1 MSDKI
6 RPQHVARKAILYVR
20 QSSAYQVTHNLESQ
34 RLQYAMQDRL
44 HQLGWRDIDV
54 VDEDLGRS
62 AAGTV
67 TRTGF
72 ERMVA
77 KVCLGNVGGVAA
89 REVSRFARNSRE
101 WQHLVEVCRVIDTV
115 LIDLEAVYCPR
126 LRNDRLRLGLKG
138 SLNEYELDLL
148 RQRSVEAR
156 RAKAQRGELLV
167 AAPVGFLKTDAPH
180 FEKDPDRRIQ
190 EAVALVFQTFGE
202 WGTVRQTLSWF
213 LEHGLQLPAR
223 SVSGA
228 ITWRRP
234 SFGVLYRMLSNPI
247 YGGAYGYGKTE
258 RTIRYEEGE
267 PRTSSRRRPREDWLA
282 FIPHAHEG
290 YVSWEEFDRIRH
302 TMAATTR
309 AWHHTGAATRGPGL
323 VTGLLRCRR
332 CGRKLVVCY
341 TGSAHNVLRYVC
353 VRGARDRGE
362 PRCISFG
369 GLVVD
374 DAIGKDILRVVQPAA
389 VDAAIVASEAAAHQQ
404 DEVRKAGTRE
414 LEAAR
419 YAARRAQKQYDATD
433 PENRLVADELERR
446 WNTALRR
453 VREIEARIDQHVHGR
468 GQPVIPTR
476 EAFANLAA
484 DLEAVWRNPHADIR
498 LKKRLVRTL
507 IHEIVVDTDPEA
519 GEVIL
524 VIHWKGGVHTE
535 LRVPRRRRGQCA
547 THTPKNVVDAVRELA
562 RICPDDLLANV
573 LNRNGLLTGRG
584 NRWTRE
590 RVVSLRTHHD
600 IACYERDRRT
610 SEGWMNLNE
619 AARVLGIRPKTL
631 RLAVERGD
639 IEAAHP
645 LPDGPW
651 VFHRRRSQ
659 LRAPPRW
666 SLACETAITDPQY
679 QILSNEISCF
689 QAHSLVGQYETR
701 L

>member
-6 RPQHVARKAILYVR
+6 RPQHVGRKAILYVR

-44 HQLGWRDIDV
+44 HHLGWHEIDV
-54 VDEDLGRS
+54 VDDDLGRS

-67 TRTGF
+67 TRAGF
-72 ERMVA
+72 DRMVA
-77 KVCLGNVGGVAA
+77 EVCLGNVGGVAA

-101 WQHLVEVCRVIDTV
+101 WQHLVEVCRVVDTV

-126 LRNDRLRLGLKG
+126 LSNDRLLLGLTG

-167 AAPVGFLKTDAPH
+167 VAPVGFLKTDAPH

-190 EAVALVFQTFGE
+190 EAIGLVFQKFRE
-202 WGTVRQTLSWF
+202 IGTVRQTLSWF

-223 SVSGA
+223 SVSGE

-247 YGGAYGYGKTE
+247 YGGAYTYGKTE
-258 RTIRYEEGE
+258 HLVRYDHGQ
-267 PRTSSRRRPREDWLA
+267 PRASSRRRPREEWLA

-290 YVSWEEFDRIRH
+290 YVRWDEFERIRH
-302 TMAATTR
+302 TLAANVR
-309 AWHHTGAATRGPGL
+309 GWQHTGAATKGSGL
-323 VTGLLRCRR
+323 LTGLLRCRR

-341 TGSAHNVLRYVC
+341 TGNAHNVLRYIC
-353 VRGARDRGE
+353 VRGARDNGE

-374 DAIGKDILRVVQPAA
+374 DAIAKELLRVVQPAA
-389 VDAAIVASEAAAHQQ
+389 IEAAVVASETAAHQQ
-404 DEVRKAGTRE
+404 DEVLQAWMRE

-419 YAARRAQKQYDATD
+419 YTARRAQKQYDATD
-433 PENRLVADELERR
+433 PDNRLVADELERR
-446 WNTALRR
+446 WNQALQR
-453 VREIEARIDQHVHGR
+453 VQEIEDRIDQHVHGR
-468 GQPVIPTR
+468 RDVVVPTR
-476 EAFANLAA
+476 EAFENLAA
-484 DLEAVWRNPHADIR
+484 DLEAVWTNPHTDVR

-507 IHEIVVDTDPEA
+507 IQEIVVDIAADT
-519 GEVIL
+519 GEVVLI
-524 VIHWKGGVHTE
+524 IHWKGGVHTE
-535 LRVPRRRRGQCA
+535 LRLPRRRRGQNA
-547 THTPKNVVDAVRELA
+547 THTSKDIIDAVRVLA
-562 RICPDDLLANV
+562 RICSDDLLANV

-600 IACYERDRRT
+600 IACYDRDRRA

-619 AARVLGIRPKTL
+619 AARSLGISPRTL

-639 IEAAHP
+639 IDAAHP

-651 VFHRRRSQ
+651 VFQRQALEAPAAAALVARVRNRIHQPAIPNSQ
-659 LRAPPRW
+659 QRA
-666 SLACETAITDPQY
+666 
-679 QILSNEISCF
+679 
-689 QAHSLVGQYETR
+689 LVCSGT
-701 L
+701 